1 MQKNYTK
8 TLLGEEARLALKKG
22 IDQVYAPVSATM
34 GAKGRNS
41 VFNEFGRPKITNDG
55 VSIARRI
62 VPYDMFELMGADMIK
77 QSAEQTVHEAKDGT
91 TGSIVVAHALI
102 EGGMEAIRNGK
113 DPMQLRA
120 ELEEAK
126 NEVVKKIKEIAIPVK
141 NREDILNVA
150 RISVEDEEMA
160 QMIAD
165 AVEKAGK
172 YGAVIVEE
180 GSGYGLEKE
189 EVQGYHW
196 DRGYVS
202 PYMITNPEDDE
213 AILEGC
219 AVIVTDRYMNLNKDL
234 MQTMNECKA
243 QGAMSAL
250 VVCEKMEGELLQS
263 LIINKVKGIFA
274 TVVVSKPP
282 TLEELEDIAILTNS
296 TAVTKDTG
304 IKQINWGHIGK
315 AKRVIVGKDKTTIIC
330 DDSTALQDRVKLL
343 SEAIKKEEDDSKK
356 ELLIARLA
364 KLSDGMVLIRVGAK
378 TETERKYRKDK
389 LDDAVGAAQGATEE
403 GIVDGGGIALVTAG
417 SQIANNTDG
426 AILLLEAIAQPYAKI
441 LENAGIEPD
450 GKFYNVKTGKVV
462 KDMMAE
468 GIIDPAKVV
477 RCIVENAVSLAG
489 TFLTIESIVANF
501 VEESG
506 TKEA

>member
-1 MQKNYTK
+1 MQKQYTK
-8 TLLGEEARLALKKG
+8 TLLGEDARIALKKG
-22 IDQVYAPVSATM
+22 IDQVYAPVSVTM

-41 VFNEFGRPKITNDG
+41 VFNEFGHPKPTNDG

-62 VPYDMFELMGADMIK
+62 FPYDEFERVGSELIK
-77 QSAEQTVHEAKDGT
+77 QAAEQTVREAGDGT

-102 EGGMEAIRNGK
+102 EGGMEAIKNGK
-113 DPMQLRA
+113 DPMALRV

-126 NEVVKKIKEIAIPVK
+126 NHVIEAIKKVAIPVK
-141 NREDILNVA
+141 SREDILNVA

-160 QMIAD
+160 QMVAD

-172 YGAVIVEE
+172 HGAVIVEE

-202 PYMITNPEDDE
+202 PYMVTNPEKDE
-213 AILEGC
+213 AILEDC
-219 AVIVTDRYMNLNKDL
+219 AVIVTDRYINLNKDL

-250 VVCEKMEGELLQS
+250 VICEKMEGELLQS
-263 LIINKVKGIFA
+263 LIINKVKGIFP

-282 TLEELEDIAILTNS
+282 TLEELEDIAVLTNS
-296 TAVTKDTG
+296 TAVTKDKG

-330 DDSTALQDRVKLL
+330 DGSPALEERVKLL
-343 SEAIKKEEDDSKK
+343 GDAVKKEEDDNAK

-378 TETERKYRKDK
+378 TEAERRYKKDK
-389 LDDAVGAAQGATEE
+389 MDDAVSAAKAATDGGIVEGAGATLYR
-403 GIVDGGGIALVTAG
+403 ISD
-417 SQIANNTDG
+417 QIENEVMKA
-426 AILLLEAIAQPYAKI
+426 ALEAPYKKI
-441 LENAGIEPD
+441 LENAGIEPK
-450 GKFYNVKTGKVV
+450 GFFFNVKTGKQV
-462 KDMMAE
+462 KDLMKE
-468 GIIDPAKVV
+468 GIIDPAKVQIS
-477 RCIVENAVSLAG
+477 IVTNAVSLAG
-489 TFLTIESIVANF
+489 TFLTIDSIICSF
-501 VEESG
+501 TEETG
-506 TKEA
+506 KE